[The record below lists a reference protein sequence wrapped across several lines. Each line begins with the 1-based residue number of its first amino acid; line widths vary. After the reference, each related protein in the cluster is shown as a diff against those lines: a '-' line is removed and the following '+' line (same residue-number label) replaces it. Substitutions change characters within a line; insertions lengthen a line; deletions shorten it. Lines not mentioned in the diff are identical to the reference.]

1 MSYLLQYSQWKS
13 LYEQAAP
20 VAGVGPADFVV
31 VSGATEVPIRDVTL
45 NKEQQYPLAPEVKA
59 NDMHLYEM
67 TLGAAASGNFSIATI
82 GEKVTRDIIEFD
94 GTRITDAGQIV
105 IEWTAENMRKPIKVS
120 GNGALVLA
128 RAAFFLKEIKNKGTK
143 VGVIIL
149 KLREAS
155 RYASI
160 WSTDTLG
167 VSVNNLKAKQNTLSS
182 AMSQDALNEIDLPK
196 VQALRLNGKGQSF
209 KGSYD
214 NNGGI
219 WLSYKAPGTE
229 TSTPIYP
236 PQKSEKNDALAP
248 YYRKYNIS
256 DLVTTTKQPSPKLK
270 EMSKILVGMINTD
283 LNNLSA
289 YIPQFLKEKMTG
301 IEDQY
306 LNRLAKRTQDII
318 AASKDF
324 NTEFLHSQMA
334 VANLTQPDAN
344 YVPAQSGSPAQDTKE
359 FGSGKS

>member
-1 MSYLLQYSQWKS
+1 MSYLLQYSQWKKIF
-13 LYEQAAP
+13 EQAPA
-20 VAGVGPADFVV
+20 ADVGPADFVI

-45 NKEQQYPLAPEVKA
+45 NKEQQYPLAPGVKDT
-59 NDMHLYEM
+59 DMHLYEI
-67 TLGAAASGNFSIATI
+67 TLGAAASGNFSTATI

-94 GTRITDAGQIV
+94 GNRITDTGQIV
-105 IEWTAENMRKPIKVS
+105 IEWNAENMRKPIKVS

-128 RAAFFLKEIKNKGTK
+128 RAAFFLKDLKNKGTK
-143 VGVIIL
+143 GGVIIL
-149 KLREAS
+149 KLSEAS

-167 VSVNNLKAKQNTLSS
+167 VSVSSLKAKQNTLSS

-209 KGSYD
+209 KGAFD

-219 WLSYKAPGTE
+219 WLSYKVPGTE

-248 YYRKYNIS
+248 YYRKYTIS

-301 IEDQY
+301 LEDQY

-318 AASKDF
+318 TASKEY
-324 NTEFLHSQMA
+324 NTEFLHSGMA
-334 VANLTQPDAN
+334 VTHLTQPDGGL
-344 YVPAQSGSPAQDTKE
+344 VPGQSGSPAQDTKE